1 MRNTITEQLQLLE
14 IKLFYKKM
22 EILLCEIK
30 IVLLALCRMV

>member
-14 IKLFYKKM
+14 IKLFYKKL

-30 IVLLALCRMV
+30 IGLLHLLVN